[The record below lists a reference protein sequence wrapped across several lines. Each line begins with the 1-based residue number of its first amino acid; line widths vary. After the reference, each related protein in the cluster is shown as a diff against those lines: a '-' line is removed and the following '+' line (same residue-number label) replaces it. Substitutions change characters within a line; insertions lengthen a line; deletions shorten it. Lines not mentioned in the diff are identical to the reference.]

1 MKKLVLFG
9 LLGVTLVLAPA
20 CGDDDD
26 SAPPKD
32 GDAACK
38 ELGEVCHDA
47 DDGNGLGA
55 ECHEVGHT
63 ANPTVCLERYDECI
77 TYCKGVLG
85 EGGAS
90 SHGHGGAGGE
100 AHAEGG
106 AGHDQAG
113 GTGGV
118 HEEDPGTSGAGG

>member
-1 MKKLVLFG
+1 MKKLCLLG
-9 LLGVTLVLAPA
+9 LLGVALCLAPG

-26 SAPPKD
+26 TPMD
-32 GDAACK
+32 GDAAC
-38 ELGEVCHDA
+38 EEIGEVCHDA

-55 ECHEVGHT
+55 ECHDVGHT
-63 ANPTVCLERYDECI
+63 GDGAVCLERYDECI
-77 TYCKGVLG
+77 TYCKGELG

-100 AHAEGG
+100 AHTEGG
-106 AGHDQAG
+106 APGHDETG

-118 HEEDPGTSGAGG
+118 HEEEPGTAGAGG